1 MLDYLLHLNENKN
14 IEIIIY
20 APDSLVPRVIGNP
33 ELLSSY
39 VKVHISNPGASSD
52 KELVKG
58 LVFISLSKTSLG
70 LQLAQKQCCNRSFK
84 CSHNTPLLTSRL
96 PIRFRIQFKIQFS
109 TFRTLHCEV
118 PSNITELL

>member
-33 ELLSSY
+33 GLLSNY

-58 LVFISLSKTSLG
+58 LVRFCFHQLRNISKPPRIISKCISNSYFCFISFEPLRLSL
-70 LQLAQKQCCNRSFK
+70 
-84 CSHNTPLLTSRL
+84 RL
-96 PIRFRIQFKIQFS
+96 PQ
-109 TFRTLHCEV
+109 
-118 PSNITELL
+118 